1 MVGPE
6 WEKLEQRCHPK
17 AGMVTL
23 AGMDRRHW
31 TVRDTTGSEEQW
43 GDPRVDV
50 VSGEH
55 TRAASKRRGH

>member
-1 MVGPE
+1 
-6 WEKLEQRCHPK
+6 
-17 AGMVTL
+17 MVTL

-31 TVRDTTGSEEQW
+31 TVRDTTGSEEQC